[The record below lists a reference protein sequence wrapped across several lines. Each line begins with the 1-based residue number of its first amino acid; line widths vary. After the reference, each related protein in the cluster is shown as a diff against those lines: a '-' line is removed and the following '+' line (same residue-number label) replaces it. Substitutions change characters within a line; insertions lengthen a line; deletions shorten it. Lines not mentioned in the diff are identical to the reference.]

1 MNGTVSEA
9 IANALVD
16 LGADVITQVPGHGIG
31 STIEKTAMLANKNIP
46 VSFNEEMS
54 YSIAHSAAI
63 LGKRSAAMMK
73 AHGFMKAGNAAT
85 DSLYVDLTAGFVIF
99 IFEDKDGSHSDNVL
113 EIEPILKG
121 ISFPYKIADETD
133 IYNEVI
139 EAYHKSEKLQLPF
152 VLLVDSAEIENTVE
166 FEKRIN
172 IRKEFIYKR
181 NITSH
186 VVHPMFAGYQFKKF
200 TAKTLGGD
208 VTTIPPID
216 IPQYPQ
222 GLSENYKIASR
233 KYATFFDVFKDFR
246 GDAVTGDTSVS
257 SSFALPPYNA
267 IDIIT
272 HIGGS
277 VPLAVGAYLA
287 GKRDVWAL
295 TGDFGFLASG
305 HLGLLEIIE
314 REIPVKIV
322 IFYNK
327 AAAATGGQIIHKKL
341 MYRLLAGYDNSILQI
356 TNPKDFIEI
365 GEVLNEA
372 KASSEMKIVLV
383 NY

>member
-9 IANALVD
+9 IGHALVD
-16 LGADVITQVPGHGIG
+16 LGADVITQVPGRGIG
-31 STIEKTAMLANKNIP
+31 DTVEKIATLTSKNIP
-46 VSFNEEMS
+46 ISFNEETA

-63 LGKRSAAMMK
+63 LGKRSAVMMK
-73 AHGFMKAGNAAT
+73 SHGFMKAGNAAT
-85 DSLYVDLTAGFVIF
+85 DSLYVDVTAGFVVL

-121 ISFPYKIADETD
+121 IPFPYKIADETN
-133 IYNEVI
+133 IYEEVI
-139 EAYHKSEKLQLPF
+139 GAYRESEKRQIPF
-152 VLLVDSAEIENTVE
+152 ALLIDSAKTGNNVE
-166 FEKRIN
+166 FEKEVGVK
-172 IRKEFIYKR
+172 KEFIYKR
-181 NITSH
+181 NITAH
-186 VVHPMFAGYQFKKF
+186 IVHPMFAGYQFKKF
-200 TAKTLGGD
+200 KAKTLGGD

-222 GLSENYKIASR
+222 GLSENYQTASK

-246 GDAVTGDTSVS
+246 GEVVTGDTSVS

-277 VPLAVGAYLA
+277 VPLAIGAYLA
-287 GKRDVWAL
+287 GRRDVWAM

-314 REIPVKIV
+314 REIPIKIV

-356 TNPKDFIEI
+356 TNPRDFIEI

-372 KASSEMKIVLV
+372 KNSNEMKIILA